1 MSRLGRTLVWW
12 VIRREAVLE
21 LRVDACHRSYLL
33 RYTTQDQ
40 KQIAC
45 DSEQTIRVLD
55 LC

>member
-1 MSRLGRTLVWW
+1 MSRLGRMLVWW
-12 VIRREAVLE
+12 VIHRETVLE
-21 LRVDACHRSYLL
+21 LRVDAHHSSCLL

-45 DSEQTIRVLD
+45 DSEQTIRELD

>member
-1 MSRLGRTLVWW
+1 MSRLGRLLVWW
-12 VIRREAVLE
+12 VNCGEAVLE
-21 LRVDACHRSYLL
+21 LRVDACHRFCLR

-45 DSEQTIRVLD
+45 YSEQTIRVLD